1 MLKMYSHHRN
11 IATYYGAFI
20 KKSPA
25 GQDDQLWL
33 VMEYCGAGSV
43 TDLVKKTKGNC
54 LKEDW
59 IAYIC
64 REVLRGLSHLH
75 SHHVIHRDIKGQN
88 VLLTENAEVKLVDFG
103 VSAQLDR
110 TIGRRNTFIGT
121 PYWMAPEVIACDENA
136 DSTYDYRSDLWSLGI
151 TALEMAEGAPPL
163 CDMHPMRAL
172 FLIPRNPPPKLKSRK
187 WSKKFLTFME
197 SCLVKNYIHR
207 PSTETLLRHSFVKD
221 LPNERQV
228 RIMLKDHLDR
238 TKKKKGEKEE
248 TEYEYSGSEEEE
260 DEMNDEEG
268 EPSSIVNVP
277 GESTLRREFL
287 RLQQENKN
295 RSEAQRQQ
303 QVLQQQLKD
312 QEKYKRQLLAERQKR
327 IEHQR
332 EQRKRLED
340 EQRRQQE
347 GGFQWPELQQ
357 MLWRDDAD
365 VDERS
370 SFEERLRFPEALK
383 RGEKKQVQA
392 LQQQNKKV
400 QRTLTKDQTQLLSL
414 QHDHRQKQKDSH
426 KVTRPVPNST
436 ADNQRTAVKPPC
448 CRISVSSLCLKS
460 RSSHRTHSL
469 RCSSHYWTAVSIMR
483 CAKQVAICIKMSCTE
498 PAATLPVVSVSK
510 GRCKLILNCRNQPL
524 SEAMW
529 QNAVTSPKSKQIK
542 NRYTLPS
549 HTIVELL
556 DGLKDYIK
564 SSFKLESLRRRAA
577 PAFTDQAGVQL
588 QPLHPRPAEGRHP
601 TERQSQSEPRH
612 PAQQLSVRHGHVP
625 HDPRKGRCV
634 FPEPRGV
641 TPQGMCLRKRT
652 AGGHCI
658 SISNN
663 SSLPLNT
670 AHCSSAQTPPGFG
683 HGLFL
688 HSNCFCSILCNKC
701 MISSKLK
708 TNQKN
713 LKTRANLGVPEMKH
727 KHISMLS
734 DCHPLSGYAIY
745 VLRQCL
751 IMFNP
756 LSKVPERT
764 TSKLYF
770 KELSNHQRTQSR
782 NIFLFAL
789 ALPSGF
795 QPALMDRRTQPAS
808 SHSTSSS
815 TSSTQSGRSLSL
827 TRLFSERGHKLIQST
842 PKETQ
847 RKLMSKTRSLQLLL
861 MWACF
866 KVCFLQPKS
875 RRGILQRGILSK
887 DSALCLCCQ
896 GIVHSSG
903 IKSNPSLF
911 KVTDYSSSSDE
922 VGSSDED
929 ERSPARFVRFQF
941 CLVPFLCTFP
951 PSSTNEST
959 SAGVSVRATSDI
971 RQYHV
976 LFTEDTFARLFS
988 ISSPASFR
996 ISTVIPSSPGAF
1008 PFFIFSLAK
1017 PPSSGVT
1024 SGVSLVFMETS
1035 FPLNPSR
1042 PNLPLPSTHHGSA
1055 LPVRLT
1061 LSISLKR
1068 PKFHCYQTV
1077 MKKRAPPEGIILQP
1091 HCNLNQLQNVADLK
1105 SSPPQRPLGLC
1116 NQNYLL
1122 PDLLQRS
1129 ERQEGPGRPQGDP
1142 YGPPSPPSSAGLEGC
1157 CLSVLTVTCCVC
1169 FVLQSPISGQ
1179 PGKQSSSSSSSS
1191 FTHFID
1197 PRLLQ
1202 ISPPLSPVGGGPP
1215 NFKCEPFRRENTRKG
1230 SVVNVNPT
1238 NIRPQSDTPEIR
1250 KYKKKFNAEILC
1262 AALWGVNL
1270 LVGTENGLWLL
1281 DRSGQGKV
1289 YSLISRRRFQQMDV
1303 LEGLNVLITISGKK
1317 NKLRLY
1323 YLSWLRNK
1331 ILRNDPD
1338 VEKRQGWT
1346 SVGDLEGCV
1355 HYKVVKYERIKFL
1368 VIALKNSVEVY
1379 AWAPKPYHKF
1389 MAFKSFVSLP
1399 HKPLSVDLTVED
1411 GQRLKVIYGSV
1422 SGFHAIDV
1430 DSGIPYDLYL
1440 PTHIQGSIRP
1450 HAIIILPGASGRELL
1465 ACYEDEGVYF
1475 DTYGRIT
1482 KETVLQWGEMPASVA
1497 YLQSN
1502 QVMGWG
1508 DKAIEL
1514 RSVETGNL
1522 EGVFMHKKAQKLK
1535 FLCERNDKVKCPVC
1549 SLPTDISCTV
1559 STLSSG
1565 RIYALG
1571 CIWNWNSY

>member
-1 MLKMYSHHRN
+1 MAKDCTSKSLDNIDLSSLREPAGIFELVEVVGNGTYGQVYKGRHVKTGQLAAIKVMDVTEDEEDEIKLEINMLKMYSHHRN

-383 RGEKKQVQA
+383 RGEKKQVEDLGRQKSDLGGRAGGLQTEQKKSEA

-436 ADNQRTAVKPPC
+436 ADNQRTAIDERKKAAEVHSNLNRFGAGLPLHLQTRLGSSSSPC
-448 CRISVSSLCLKS
+448 TPALPRAGTQQNANLRASRDTQHSSSLS
-460 RSSHRTHSL
+460 DM
-469 RCSSHYWTAVSIMR
+469 A
-483 CAKQVAICIKMSCTE
+483 MSPMTPE
-498 PAATLPVVSVSK
+498 KDDVFFPNP
-510 GRCKLILNCRNQPL
+510 
-524 SEAMW
+524 EE
-529 QNAVTSPKSKQIK
+529 SP
-542 NRYTLPS
+542 P
-549 HTIVELL
+549 
-556 DGLKDYIK
+556 
-564 SSFKLESLRRRAA
+564 
-577 PAFTDQAGVQL
+577 
-588 QPLHPRPAEGRHP
+588 
-601 TERQSQSEPRH
+601 
-612 PAQQLSVRHGHVP
+612 
-625 HDPRKGRCV
+625 
-634 FPEPRGV
+634 
-641 TPQGMCLRKRT
+641 
-652 AGGHCI
+652 
-658 SISNN
+658 
-663 SSLPLNT
+663 
-670 AHCSSAQTPPGFG
+670 
-683 HGLFL
+683 
-688 HSNCFCSILCNKC
+688 
-701 MISSKLK
+701 
-708 TNQKN
+708 
-713 LKTRANLGVPEMKH
+713 
-727 KHISMLS
+727 
-734 DCHPLSGYAIY
+734 
-745 VLRQCL
+745 
-751 IMFNP
+751 
-756 LSKVPERT
+756 KVPERT

-770 KELSNHQRTQSR
+770 KELSNHQRTQS
-782 NIFLFAL
+782 
-789 ALPSGF
+789 SGF

-815 TSSTQSGRSLSL
+815 TSSTQSGFSKMESPLLQNRYQQQYKRSEDSCP
-827 TRLFSERGHKLIQST
+827 GT
-842 PKETQ
+842 P
-847 RKLMSKTRSLQLLL
+847 
-861 MWACF
+861 
-866 KVCFLQPKS
+866 V
-875 RRGILQRGILSK
+875 
-887 DSALCLCCQ
+887 Q

-929 ERSPARFVRFQF
+929 ERSPARR
-941 CLVPFLCTFP
+941 
-951 PSSTNEST
+951 
-959 SAGVSVRATSDI
+959 
-971 RQYHV
+971 V
-976 LFTEDTFARLFS
+976 LSNGKGKFS
-988 ISSPASFR
+988 
-996 ISTVIPSSPGAF
+996 
-1008 PFFIFSLAK
+1008 
-1017 PPSSGVT
+1017 
-1024 SGVSLVFMETS
+1024 
-1035 FPLNPSR
+1035 
-1042 PNLPLPSTHHGSA
+1042 
-1055 LPVRLT
+1055 
-1061 LSISLKR
+1061 
-1068 PKFHCYQTV
+1068 
-1077 MKKRAPPEGIILQP
+1077 RAPPEGIILQP
-1091 HCNLNQLQNVADLK
+1091 HCNLNQ
-1105 SSPPQRPLGLC
+1105 
-1116 NQNYLL
+1116 
-1122 PDLLQRS
+1122 LQRS

-1142 YGPPSPPSSAGLEGC
+1142 YGPPSPPSSAGLE
-1157 CLSVLTVTCCVC
+1157 
-1169 FVLQSPISGQ
+1169 SPIGGQ

-1535 FLCERNDKVKCPVC
+1535 FLCERNDKVFFASVQSGGSSQIYFMTLGQN
-1549 SLPTDISCTV
+1549 SLF
-1559 STLSSG
+1559 
-1565 RIYALG
+1565 
-1571 CIWNWNSY
+1571 NW